1 MQNGYR
7 MANRFITEDIL
18 DAYYFNDNYQ
28 LQKLVINGEKIIIL
42 IIYITLRYIPKE
54 YIPDL
59 IIIICQILRCPN

>member
-28 LQKLVINGEKIIIL
+28 LQKISNKWREDYNFNHLHNS
-42 IIYITLRYIPKE
+42 
-54 YIPDL
+54 
-59 IIIICQILRCPN
+59 